1 MVKNDKSE
9 KSKKNK
15 MLKDLGFLVLFLL
28 ALVFIYKVFF
38 KVKEINKTKKDFRD
52 DYFKSISKSISK
64 LKS

>member
-38 KVKEINKTKKDFRD
+38 NVKANRKTDKDFFD
-52 DYFKSISKSISK
+52 HYFKSNSK

>member
-1 MVKNDKSE
+1 MVKNE
-9 KSKKNK
+9 KSKKSEKNK

-52 DYFKSISKSISK
+52 EYFKSISKSISK

>member
-1 MVKNDKSE
+1 MVKNE
-9 KSKKNK
+9 KSKKSEKNK